1 MNSRFAFAVLL
12 ATCACVATASE
23 SLVTNLVVRQRK
35 PWSNVVDI
43 DYVYTGSCPT
53 SMTYTATWDGQTT
66 PVDLVTLTSQGVN
79 VEPGQVAFTWN
90 PSAAGYG
97 KADLKS
103 FKVSIAP
110 AKQDPRTYLVID
122 LENGGYSTLVDVP
135 EGGWTD
141 EYKKTKLV
149 LKRLYAGTYR
159 WGTSET
165 EYRAAWSGGQSGAI
179 GRGSTLHDVT
189 YTSDYYFPIFEL
201 TRDQYSWIVNG
212 RASGSDKANCP
223 LEAFNTT
230 YTDSRGV
237 TLDDGTTAVCWPQT
251 GHKVNS
257 TSFVGKLRA
266 ITARAGQPALLADLP
281 TTDQWQL
288 PMCGGRNT
296 FLPNGGTSDHPE
308 EWQTLLDEIC
318 WTTSKGGWEN
328 PAGLKAP
335 NDWGFY
341 DFNVNWNPCLNWINA
356 SSTVDNTNPSY
367 VDRGDR
373 TDDIGPEYPTPFTNG
388 DEATVKGKVFRV
400 MCGQIARDSVKLGYS
415 TTIFARVKV
424 LEDRVGSYVVPR
436 VVVNLKS
443 LVTVE

>member
-1 MNSRFAFAVLL
+1 MNSRFAFAVLM
-12 ATCACVATASE
+12 ASFACVATASE
-23 SLVTNLVVRQRK
+23 SFVTNLVVRQRK

-43 DYVYTGSCPT
+43 DYVYTGDCPT

-66 PVDLVTLTSQGVN
+66 PVDLVTLTSTSVN
-79 VEPGQVAFTWN
+79 IQPGQVAFTWD

-97 KADLKS
+97 KADLKN

-141 EYKKTKLV
+141 EYKTTKLV

-201 TRDQYSWIVNG
+201 TREQYQWI
-212 RASGSDKANCP
+212 ASGTSSHPANGNC
-223 LEAFNTT
+223 AQRTDVCY
-230 YTDSRGV
+230 YTDFRGV
-237 TLDDGTTAVCWPQT
+237 TLDDGTTRVCWPQT

-257 TSFVGKLRA
+257 TSFIGKLRA
-266 ITARAGQPALLADLP
+266 ITARTGQPALLADLP

-296 FLPNGGTSDHPE
+296 FLPNGGTSTDKDQ
-308 EWQTLLDEIC
+308 WQTYYEKLC
-318 WTTSKGGWEN
+318 WPGPSTSPSPWDN
-328 PAGLKAP
+328 PVGLKDA

-341 DFNVNWNPCLNWINA
+341 DYNINWNPCLNWINA
-356 SSTVDNTNPSY
+356 NGTVDGSNPY
-367 VDRGDR
+367 YLDRGDR
-373 TDDIGPEYPTPFTNG
+373 TDDVGPETPYSG
-388 DEATVKGKVFRV
+388 CEWRV
-400 MCGQIARDSVKLGYS
+400 ACSQLWRDYS
-415 TTIFARVKV
+415 SINYKSSIFMRTKIS
-424 LEDRVGSYVVPR
+424 EDAKAAYYVPR
-436 VVVNLKS
+436 VAVNLKP
-443 LVTVE
+443 LVTGE